1 MWLAA
6 FVGLL
11 MAVTLS
17 RSPAVPTT
25 PPPTARDALAMR
37 AVFERVRDLGDTKTP
52 TPLAISWAE
61 LSAAAGMAGR
71 AASLPHVQLARSE
84 GEAVIKTSLALPF
97 GFWVNAKATVEGGE
111 AGEAII
117 RGQIGHLPIPAFIM
131 RGLISTA
138 RTIIKWRGVEVP
150 AVDDVISKVTVSDA
164 GVSAS
169 LNLPRNSGLFQTL
182 RGLRPDPIRAD
193 AVLLHY
199 CRLVALERAAPSAEF
214 SVHVARAF
222 AGAADS
228 SRARLVA
235 LAMVVVSP
243 EVGQLV
249 GSQAS
254 LTKGCVPIRADAK
267 LNNRLDLAKHW
278 ALSAAL
284 SASVGPDASMAMGV
298 WKEVADSGRGGSGFS
313 YADLAA
319 DRAGMMVAQR
329 LADPSSAPVT
339 HKWLANVTPTQ
350 LLPIEKLA
358 LAEGMSEAEFSAR
371 YKAVDSA
378 RDKAMI
384 ARIDGA
390 LNAALP

>member
-1 MWLAA
+1 
-6 FVGLL
+6 
-11 MAVTLS
+11 
-17 RSPAVPTT
+17 
-25 PPPTARDALAMR
+25 MR
-37 AVFERVRDLGDTKTP
+37 AVFERVRDLGDTNTP

-61 LSAAAGMAGR
+61 LSAAAAIAGR
-71 AASLPHVQLARSE
+71 AASLHHVQVARSK
-84 GEAVIKTSLALPF
+84 GAADIKTSLALPL
-97 GFWVNAKATVEGGE
+97 GFWVNANATVGGGE

-117 RGQIGHLPIPAFIM
+117 CGKIGHFPIPALIM

-138 RTIIKWRGVEVP
+138 RTIMKWRGVNVP
-150 AVDDVISKVTVSDA
+150 AVDDIVSKVAVSDT

-169 LNLPRNSGLFQTL
+169 LTLPKNSGLFQTL
-182 RGLRPDPIRAD
+182 VQLRPDPIDVA
-193 AVLLHY
+193 AVSLHY
-199 CRLVALERAAPSAEF
+199 CRLVALERAAPSSEF
-214 SVHVARAF
+214 SVHVRRAF
-222 AGAADS
+222 VGTADS
-228 SRARLVA
+228 GRARLVA

-249 GSQAS
+249 GSQAA
-254 LTKGCVPIRADAK
+254 LTNRCVPIRADAK
-267 LNNRLDLAKHW
+267 LNQRLDLAKHW

-284 SASVGPDASMAMGV
+284 SASLGPDASMAMGV

-329 LADPSSAPVT
+329 LANPSSAPVT
-339 HKWLANVTPTQ
+339 HKWLANVTSAQ